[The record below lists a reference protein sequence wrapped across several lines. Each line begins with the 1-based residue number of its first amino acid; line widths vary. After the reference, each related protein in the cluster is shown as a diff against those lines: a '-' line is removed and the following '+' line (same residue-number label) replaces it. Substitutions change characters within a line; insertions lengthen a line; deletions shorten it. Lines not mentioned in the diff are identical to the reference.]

1 MLPLGSSVALS
12 HMCHATCRIFSCLCT
27 HTSCYP
33 VGSALA
39 YAHIRHATLWDLLLH
54 LHTYVMLPVGSS
66 VALAHICHATLWD
79 LLLQLH
85 TYIMLHCGIFCCT
98 CTHMSC
104 YGLLLH
110 LHTYVM
116 LHCGIFSCTCTH
128 TSCYALGSSTLSVT
142 FVQTVK
148 SLFKMKSRSLVLRS
162 LKKPVPTVQ
171 LIDASF
177 HDSAKS
183 WMSKTLGKPLKE
195 QHPNACGTFNST
207 ECQTSKMKM
216 WVSMCMQLK
225 DLMRLGGIYL
235 DVIGKDLVG
244 CTW

>member
-1 MLPLGSSVALS
+1 MLHCG
-12 HMCHATCRIFSCLCT
+12 IFSCLCT

-39 YAHIRHATLWDLLLH
+39 LAHIRHATLHTYVMLHWDLLLH
-54 LHTYVMLPVGSS
+54 FHTCVMLPVGSS

-85 TYIMLHCGIFCCT
+85 TYVMLHCGIFCCT

-128 TSCYALGSSTLSVT
+128 TSCYTLGPSTLSVT
-142 FVQTVK
+142 VVQTVK
-148 SLFKMKSRSLVLRS
+148 SLFKMKSRLLVLRS

-183 WMSKTLGKPLKE
+183 WMSKTLGKTLKE

-207 ECQTSKMKM
+207 ECQKSKMKM

-225 DLMRLGGIYL
+225 RFGWMRLGGIYL